1 MEVLIGVVIGVVIG
15 FAIGFVVACMS
26 VLSLKVGVL
35 QIDRSDPSEPPY
47 PFLRISRDNSI
58 EQLSQRKYVLLEV
71 KNENFISQE

>member
-1 MEVLIGVVIGVVIG
+1 MEVVIGVVIG
-15 FAIGFVVACMS
+15 FIIGFICACLG

-47 PFLRISRDNSI
+47 PFLRISRDSSI
-58 EQLSQRKYVLLEV
+58 DRLSQRKFVLLAV

>member
-1 MEVLIGVVIGVVIG
+1 MAALIGVVIG
-15 FAIGFVVACMS
+15 FAVGFICACAG
-26 VLSLKVGVL
+26 VLSLKVGIL